1 MECAWYFG
9 TAHGMCLILW
19 DGTWNVPDT
28 LGRHMECAWYFGTAH
43 GMCLILCDGTWNVPD
58 AESNPAVLIRL
69 AACFFYELSDG
80 ASRGECACPNATT
93 RLARTAC

>member
-1 MECAWYFG
+1 MLWGGTWNVPDALGRHMECAWYFG

-43 GMCLILCDGTWNVPD
+43 GMCLILRC
-58 AESNPAVLIRL
+58 
-69 AACFFYELSDG
+69 
-80 ASRGECACPNATT
+80 
-93 RLARTAC
+93 